1 MTTTVETVGTF
12 KRTSETTGTSLQ
24 GYITATRE
32 QLETVFGHYGNGDGG
47 YKVFYNW
54 GILVTENDGTKTI
67 AHIYDW
73 KFEYAPG
80 YRDCVTWNIGGL
92 SAEAVRV
99 VSAILCEQLQVPSV
113 MARVRG

>member
-1 MTTTVETVGTF
+1 MTTTIETVGTF
-12 KRTSETTGTSLQ
+12 ERDSAIAGTSLQ

-32 QLETVFGHYGNGDGG
+32 QLETVFGQSGNGDGG

-54 GILVTENDGTKTI
+54 GLRVTENDGTKTI

-73 KFEYAPG
+73 KYENAPG
-80 YRDCVTWNIGGL
+80 YKDCITWNIGGL

-113 MARVRG
+113 MARVR